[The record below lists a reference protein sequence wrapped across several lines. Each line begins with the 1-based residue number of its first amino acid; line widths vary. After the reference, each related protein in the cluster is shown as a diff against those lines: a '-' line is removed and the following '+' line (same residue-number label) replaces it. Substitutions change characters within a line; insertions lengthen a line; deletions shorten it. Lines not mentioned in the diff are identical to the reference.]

1 MWAFTPINLGR
12 VLKQVENNLKATI
25 LKIIHKWKIISQLL
39 VFQGVD
45 VAANLVRLY
54 NSQRNSKKKNTRAKE
69 LKFMTVHLE
78 KGETNIASL
87 EGLSGESSPF

>member
-12 VLKQVENNLKATI
+12 VLKQVENNLKAII

-54 NSQRNSKKKNTRAKE
+54 NSQRNSKKNTRAKE